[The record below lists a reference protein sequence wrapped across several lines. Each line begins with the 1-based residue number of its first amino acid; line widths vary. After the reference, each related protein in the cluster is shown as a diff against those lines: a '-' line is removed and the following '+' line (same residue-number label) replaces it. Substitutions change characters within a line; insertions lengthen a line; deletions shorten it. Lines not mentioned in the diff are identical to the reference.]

1 MYYINK
7 YPNET
12 GNHGNPVSNQTAGM
26 VFIPD
31 DLLSTYIAAKG
42 FVYIQAE
49 DGVVT
54 SVETNQEVLAAYEA
68 AHPEVPEEAPAS
80 VEERL
85 SAVENAIERGL
96 SL

>member
-68 AHPEVPEEAPAS
+68 AHPEVPEEAEPSA
-80 VEERL
+80 EEIL
-85 SAVENAIERGL
+85 NTLLGVTP
-96 SL
+96 

>member
-1 MYYINK
+1 MYYINEH
-7 YPNET
+7 PNES

-26 VFIPD
+26 VAIPD
-31 DLLSTYIAAKG
+31 DLLSAYIAAKG
-42 FVYIQAE
+42 FVNIQT
-49 DGVVT
+49 DGGLVTVV
-54 SVETNQEVLAAYEA
+54 EANREALAAYEA